1 MTYNKQKPVLPIDEK
16 VHLID
21 LDVNYF
27 EDDWKS
33 KWHVLK
39 GIFIKRKEHKK
50 RLLVALNEI
59 RPEIVIST
67 GTSEKNFLPGIYVN
81 SKPKFIREIHNTK
94 NYRSLAATNKF
105 SKLLAILGDMV
116 DYNLYISRY
125 HRIVVLTHEDK
136 ESNWKNNEKVV
147 VIPNPLTAPCSS
159 QSTLDH
165 QTVIAVGRLVP
176 QKNFSS
182 LIDAWKLVASKH
194 PEWTLEIWGEGALRN
209 DLQQQ
214 INNLG
219 LKQSVYLKGYTYDIQ
234 EKMLNASIFVL
245 SSFFEGFG
253 LVIVEAMSCGLPVVS
268 YDCPCGPKDIITE
281 GKDGFLVPVNDEEA
295 LAERI
300 NILIRN
306 EYIRKQ
312 MAIQTLAKI
321 EKYKVNNIITKWMDL
336 FKVIKNNR

>member
-1 MTYNKQKPVLPIDEK
+1 MDY
-16 VHLID
+16 
-21 LDVNYF
+21 
-27 EDDWKS
+27 S
-33 KWHVLK
+33 
-39 GIFIKRKEHKK
+39 IFIK
-50 RLLVALNEI
+50 
-59 RPEIVIST
+59 S
-67 GTSEKNFLPGIYVN
+67 Y
-81 SKPKFIREIHNTK
+81 
-94 NYRSLAATNKF
+94 
-105 SKLLAILGDMV
+105 D
-116 DYNLYISRY
+116 
-125 HRIVVLTHEDK
+125 RIVVLTHEDK
-136 ESNWKNNEKVV
+136 EINWKNNEKVV
-147 VIPNPLTAPCSS
+147 VIPNPLTSPCTS
-159 QSTLDH
+159 QSSLENK
-165 QTVIAVGRLVP
+165 TVISVGRLVHA
-176 QKNFSS
+176 KNFSS

-194 PEWTLEIWGEGALRN
+194 PDWTLEIWGEGALRN

-214 INNLG
+214 INNLE
-219 LKQSVYLKGYTYDIQ
+219 LQQSVYLKGYTYDIQ

-245 SSFFEGFG
+245 TSFFEGFG

-312 MAIQTLAKI
+312 IAIQTLAKI